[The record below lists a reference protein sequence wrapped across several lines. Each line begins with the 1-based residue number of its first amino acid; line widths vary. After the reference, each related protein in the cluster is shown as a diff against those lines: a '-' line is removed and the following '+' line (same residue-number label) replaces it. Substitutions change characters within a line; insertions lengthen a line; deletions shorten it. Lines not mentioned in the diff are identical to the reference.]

1 MRITVRGIVQGVG
14 FRPTVHRVATQ
25 LGMHGYVQNNGSNVV
40 IEVDGDADLFVSELR
55 RGLPPL
61 ARLDSLDISPGLPN
75 SELAGM
81 GFQIVKSSGGQ
92 KGVGIPN
99 DTAICINC
107 QEEMFDTAD
116 RRHLY
121 PFTNC
126 TDCGARFSII
136 RDLPYDR
143 ELTSMDRFPMCPDCR
158 REYEDPKA
166 RRFHHQTISCP
177 VCGPRFRLLD
187 GDGMVV
193 EGEPISTFA
202 AMLDRG
208 LIGVAKGWGGMHLCC
223 TLSTL
228 PRMRQ
233 WYRRREKPFAIMV
246 RDMDAVRKYA
256 SPDRHEEELLTST
269 HRPIVLLPKI
279 GSDVTEM
286 VAPGLG
292 NIGVFLPYTEMQ
304 HILFSELKEGALV
317 MTSANIP
324 GEPMVLRDE
333 DALAL
338 GAECYLFH
346 DREIVNR
353 CDDSVVRSFENGTFY
368 IRKSRGHIPVAV
380 DFPFEG
386 NAIGLGAQES
396 IAGAL
401 VTGRRLYAT
410 QYIGDASS
418 AGVLEFLE
426 SGLAYQRKLLGADS
440 IEAIG
445 IDLHPGY
452 STRRLGKRLA
462 EGSDIRLVEVQHH
475 WAHAAALMVDHRIDE
490 AVVLTLDGTGYGDDG
505 NAWGG
510 EVLHSRFDS
519 YRRVGHLQ
527 EIPLLGGEKAVYDVK
542 RLVFAIRE
550 TLGQDGGYFTD
561 VDAALL
567 RKLMTKGPKTTS
579 MGRVMDAL
587 SCYLGVCQYRSYD
600 GEPAMKLERW
610 LEKGKPTI
618 ELAAEVRNG
627 VVQTIPL
634 FAQLFESEGRKEDL
648 ALSFVKAMLE
658 SLVDIACLEAEGNGL
673 GRIGLTGGVSYNA
686 TVCRL
691 TEEIAS
697 SKGFELLLPDQ
708 LPNGDGCISA
718 GQCAVALSRH

>member
-40 IEVDGDADLFVSELR
+40 IEVDGDGDLFVSELR
-55 RGLPPL
+55 RALPPL

-81 GFQIVKSSGGQ
+81 GFQIVNSSGGQ

-107 QEEMFDTAD
+107 QGEMFDTAD

-193 EGEPISTFA
+193 EGEPISKFA

-223 TLSTL
+223 TFSTL

-256 SPDRHEEELLTST
+256 SPDRHEEELLWSS

-304 HILFSELKEGALV
+304 HILFSELKVDALV
-317 MTSANIP
+317 MTSANVP

-353 CDDSVVRSFENGTFY
+353 CDDSVVRSFEHGTFY

-401 VTGRRLYAT
+401 VTGRKLYAT

-426 SGLAYQRKLLGADS
+426 SGLAYQRRLLGVDT

-462 EGSDIRLVEVQHH
+462 EGSDIRLAEVQHH
-475 WAHAAALMVDHRIDE
+475 WAHAAALMVDRRIDE
-490 AVVLTLDGTGYGDDG
+490 AVVLTLDGTGYGEDG

-567 RKLMTKGPKTTS
+567 RKLMTKSPKTTS

-610 LEKGKPTI
+610 LEKGQPTI

-658 SLVDIACLEAEGNGL
+658 SLVDIACLEADAEGL
-673 GRIGLTGGVSYNA
+673 DSIGMTGGVSYNA

-691 TEEIAS
+691 TKEIAR
-697 SKGFELLLPDQ
+697 SKGFDLLLPDQ
-708 LPNGDGCISA
+708 LPNGDGCVSA
-718 GQCAVALSRH
+718 GQCAVALSKH

>member
-1 MRITVRGIVQGVG
+1 MVY
-14 FRPTVHRVATQ
+14 RVATK

-40 IEVDGDADLFVSELR
+40 IEVDGDADRFVSELR
-55 RGLPPL
+55 NALPPL
-61 ARLDSLDISPGLPN
+61 ARLDSVEISPGLPTGALKN
-75 SELAGM
+75 M
-81 GFQIVKSSGGQ
+81 PFHIVKSSSGQ

-99 DTAICINC
+99 DTAVCDKC
-107 QEEMFDTAD
+107 RKEMFDPTG

-136 RDLPYDR
+136 SDLPYDR
-143 ELTSMDRFPMCPDCR
+143 ELTSMSKFPMCPDCR
-158 REYEDPKA
+158 EEYEDPEA

-177 VCGPRFRLLD
+177 VCGPKFRLLD
-187 GDGMVV
+187 GDGKAI
-193 EGEPISTFA
+193 EGEPISAFA
-202 AMLDRG
+202 SMLEQG

-223 TLSTL
+223 TLATL

-246 RDMDAVRKYA
+246 RDMDAVRKFA
-256 SPDRHEEELLTST
+256 VPDRHEEELLTST
-269 HRPIVLLPKI
+269 HRPIVLVPKI
-279 GSDVTEM
+279 DSDVTEM

-292 NIGVFLPYTEMQ
+292 NIGMFLPYTEMQ
-304 HILFSELKEGALV
+304 HILFNRLRDDALV
-317 MTSANIP
+317 MTSANVP

-353 CDDSVVRSFENGTFY
+353 CDDSVVRSFENSIFY
-368 IRKSRGHIPVAV
+368 IRKSRGHIPVAIE
-380 DFPFEG
+380 FPIEG
-386 NAIGLGAQES
+386 TAIGLGAQES

-401 VTGRRLYAT
+401 ATGKKLYAT

-426 SGLAYQRKLLGADS
+426 SALAYQKRLLGVDGVD
-440 IEAIG
+440 AIG

-462 EGSDIRLVEVQHH
+462 EESGVKLVEVQHH
-475 WAHAAALMVDHRIDE
+475 WAHASALMVDRRIDE
-490 AVVLTLDGTGYGDDG
+490 AVVLTLDGTGYGEDG

-510 EVLHSRFDS
+510 EVLRSRFDS
-519 YRRVGHLQ
+519 YSRVGHLQ

-550 TLGQDGGYFTD
+550 TLGQDGGYYTD
-561 VDAALL
+561 VDSALL
-567 RKLMTKGPKTTS
+567 RKMMTKSPKTTS
-579 MGRVMDAL
+579 MGRMMDAL
-587 SCYLGVCQYRSYD
+587 SCYLGICQYRSYD
-600 GEPAMKLERW
+600 GEPAMKLERY
-610 LEKGKPTI
+610 LERGEPTV
-618 ELAAEVRNG
+618 ELAAEVKNG
-627 VVQTIPL
+627 VVQTVSL
-634 FAQLFESEGRKEDL
+634 FAQLFESKGRKEDL
-648 ALSFVKAMLE
+648 AISFVKAMLE
-658 SLVDIACLEAEGNGL
+658 SLVDIACLEADAKGL
-673 GRIGLTGGVSYNA
+673 GSIGLTGGVSYNA

-691 TEEIAS
+691 TKEIAL
-697 SKGFELLLPDQ
+697 SKGFELLLPVHV
-708 LPNGDGCISA
+708 PNGDGCIST
-718 GQCAVALSRH
+718 GQCAVALSHQ

>member
-1 MRITVRGIVQGVG
+1 
-14 FRPTVHRVATQ
+14 
-25 LGMHGYVQNNGSNVV
+25 MHGYVQNNGSNVV
-40 IEVDGDADLFVSELR
+40 IEVDGDSELFVTELR
-55 RGLPPL
+55 KALPPL
-61 ARLDSLDISPGLPN
+61 ARLDSFEISEGMPVDDLVD
-75 SELAGM
+75 M
-81 GFQIVKSSGGQ
+81 GFRIVKSSSGQ

-99 DTAICINC
+99 DTALCGNC
-107 QEEMFDTAD
+107 RKEMFDPTD
-116 RRHLY
+116 RRYLY

-136 RDLPYDR
+136 KDLPYDR
-143 ELTSMDRFPMCPDCR
+143 ELTSMARFQMCPDCL
-158 REYEDPKA
+158 REYDDPKA

-177 VCGPRFRLLD
+177 ACGPRFRLLD
-187 GDGMVV
+187 GEGRPI

-202 AMLDRG
+202 IQLEKG
-208 LIGVAKGWGGMHLCC
+208 FIGVVKGWGGMHLCC

-233 WYRRREKPFAIMV
+233 WYRRRQKPFAIMV
-246 RDMDAVRKYA
+246 RDMDAVRRYA
-256 SPDRHEEELLTST
+256 APDGHEEELLLSP
-269 HRPIVLLPKI
+269 HRPIVLLPKTD
-279 GSDVTEM
+279 SDLTEL

-304 HILFSELKEGALV
+304 HILFSELKDDALV
-317 MTSANIP
+317 MTSANVP

-333 DALAL
+333 DAMAL

-353 CDDSVVRSFENGTFY
+353 CDDSVVRSFENGTFF

-380 DFPFEG
+380 DFPFDG
-386 NAIGLGAQES
+386 TAVGLGAQES

-401 VTGRRLYAT
+401 VTGKRLYAT

-426 SGLAYQRKLLGADS
+426 SGLAYQRRLLGAET

-462 EGSDIRLVEVQHH
+462 EGSDVRLVEVQHH
-475 WAHAAALMVDHRIDE
+475 WAHASALMVDRRIDE
-490 AVVLTLDGTGYGDDG
+490 AVVLTLDGTGYGEDG

-542 RLVFAIRE
+542 RLVFAVRE
-550 TLGQDGGYFTD
+550 SLGLDGGYFTD
-561 VDAALL
+561 VDSALL
-567 RKLMTKGPKTTS
+567 RKLMTKSPMTTS

-587 SCYLGVCQYRSYD
+587 SCYLGICQYRSYD

-610 LEKGKPTI
+610 LEKGEPTI
-618 ELAAEVRNG
+618 ELAAEVKNG

-634 FAQLFESEGRKEDL
+634 FAQLFESEGKKEDL
-648 ALSFVKAMLE
+648 AISFVKAMLE
-658 SLVDIACLEAEGNGL
+658 SMVDIACLEAEDEGL
-673 GRIGLTGGVSYNA
+673 TSIGLTGGVSYNA

-691 TEEIAS
+691 TKEIAR

-708 LPNGDGCISA
+708 LPNGDECISA
-718 GQCAVALSRH
+718 GQCAVALSRR

>member
-1 MRITVRGIVQGVG
+1 MRITIRGIVQGVG

-40 IEVDGDADLFVSELR
+40 IEIDGDAERFVSELR
-55 RGLPPL
+55 RALPPL
-61 ARLDSLDISPGLPN
+61 ARLDSVEIVPGTPN
-75 SELAGM
+75 GDLSSM
-81 GFQIVKSSGGQ
+81 GFQIVKSSNGQ

-99 DTAICINC
+99 DTAVCDNC
-107 QEEMFDTAD
+107 RREMFDPND
-116 RRHLY
+116 RRYLY

-143 ELTSMDRFPMCPDCR
+143 DFTSMNKFPMCPDCAK
-158 REYEDPKA
+158 EYADPSA

-177 VCGPRFRLLD
+177 VCGPKFRLLD
-187 GDGMVV
+187 GDGKAV
-193 EGEPISTFA
+193 EGEPISAFSG
-202 AMLDRG
+202 MLEKG

-223 TLSTL
+223 TLSAL

-233 WYRRREKPFAIMV
+233 WYRRKEKPFAIMV
-246 RDMDAVRKYA
+246 RDMGAVRKYA
-256 SPDRHEEELLTST
+256 TPDKHEEELLTST
-269 HRPIVLLPKI
+269 HRPIVLVPKI
-279 GSDVTEM
+279 DSDVTEL

-292 NIGVFLPYTEMQ
+292 NIGIFLPYTGMQ
-304 HILFSELKEGALV
+304 HILFQELNDDALV
-317 MTSANIP
+317 MTSANVP

-333 DALAL
+333 DAMAL
-338 GAECYLFH
+338 EAECYLFH

-353 CDDSVVRSFENGTFY
+353 CDDSVVRSFEDSTFY
-368 IRKSRGHIPVAV
+368 IRKSRGHIPVAI
-380 DFPFEG
+380 DFPFIG

-401 VTGRRLYAT
+401 VTGNKLYAT

-426 SGLAYQRKLLGADS
+426 SALAYQRRLLGIDTV
-440 IEAIG
+440 EAIG

-462 EGSDIRLVEVQHH
+462 EESGAKLVEVQHH
-475 WAHAAALMVDHRIDE
+475 WAHAAALMVDHQIDE
-490 AVVLTLDGTGYGDDG
+490 GVVLTLDGTGYGDDG

-510 EVLHSRFDS
+510 EVMHSRFGS
-519 YRRVGHLQ
+519 YRRIGHLQ
-527 EIPLLGGEKAVYDVK
+527 EIPLIGGEKAVYDVK

-550 TLGQDGGYFTD
+550 MLGNDGGYYSD
-561 VDAALL
+561 VDSALL
-567 RKLMTKGPKTTS
+567 RKMMPKSPKTTS

-587 SCYLGVCQYRSYD
+587 SCYLGICRYRSYD
-600 GEPAMKLERW
+600 GEPAMKLEKF
-610 LEKGKPTI
+610 LEKGEPTV

-627 VVQTIPL
+627 VVQTVPL
-634 FAQLFESEGRKEDL
+634 FAQLFESEGRKQDL
-648 ALSFVKAMLE
+648 AISFVKAMLE
-658 SLVDIACLEAEGNGL
+658 SLVDIACLEADANGL
-673 GRIGLTGGVSYNA
+673 GSIGLTGGVSYNA

-691 TEEIAS
+691 TKEIAL

-708 LPNGDGCISA
+708 LPNGDGCIST
-718 GQCAVALSRH
+718 GQCAVALAHQ

>member
-1 MRITVRGIVQGVG
+1 MRITVRGVVQGVG
-14 FRPTVHRVATQ
+14 FRPTVHRVASR

-40 IEVDGDADLFVSELR
+40 IEVDGDSDLFVSELR
-55 RGLPPL
+55 RSLPPL
-61 ARLDSLDISPGLPN
+61 ARLDSVDVSPGMPEEKL
-75 SELAGM
+75 SAM
-81 GFQIVKSSGGQ
+81 GFRIVKSSNGQ

-99 DTAICINC
+99 DTAICDNC
-107 QEEMFDTAD
+107 LREMFDPSD

-143 ELTSMDRFPMCPDCR
+143 ELTSMSKFPMCPDCS
-158 REYEDPKA
+158 REYGDPGA

-177 VCGPRFRLLD
+177 ACGPRFRLLD
-187 GDGMVV
+187 GDGKAV
-193 EGEPISTFA
+193 EGEPIGAFA
-202 AMLDRG
+202 GMLERG

-223 TLSTL
+223 SLSTL

-246 RDMDAVRKYA
+246 RDMEAVKRYA
-256 SPDRHEEELLTST
+256 TTDRHEEELLASA
-269 HRPIVLLPKI
+269 HRPIVLVPKLD
-279 GSDVTEM
+279 SDVTEL

-304 HILFSELKEGALV
+304 SLLFSYLRDDALV
-317 MTSANIP
+317 MTSANVP

-368 IRKSRGHIPVAV
+368 IRKSRGHIPVAI
-380 DFPFEG
+380 DFPFTG
-386 NAIGLGAQES
+386 TAIGLGAQES
-396 IAGAL
+396 LAGAL
-401 VTGRRLYAT
+401 ATGRRLYAT
-410 QYIGDASS
+410 QFIGDASS

-426 SGLAYQRKLLGADS
+426 SALAYQRRLLGADAL
-440 IEAIG
+440 EAIG

-452 STRRLGKRLA
+452 STRRLGKRMA
-462 EGSDIRLVEVQHH
+462 EESGSRLVEVQHH

-490 AVVLTLDGTGYGDDG
+490 SVVLTLDGTGYGADG

-510 EVLHSRFDS
+510 EVLGCGFDA

-527 EIPLLGGEKAVYDVK
+527 EIPLLGGEKAVYDIK

-550 TLGQDGGYFTD
+550 MLGQDGGYFTD
-561 VDAALL
+561 VDSALL
-567 RKLMTKGPKTTS
+567 RKLMGKGPNTTS

-587 SCYLGVCQYRSYD
+587 SCYLGICQYRSYD

-610 LEKGKPTI
+610 LEKGEPNV
-618 ELAAEVRNG
+618 ELAAEVKNG
-627 VVQTIPL
+627 VVQTVPM
-634 FAQLFESEGRKEDL
+634 FAQLFGSKGRKEDL
-648 ALSFVKAMLE
+648 AISFVKGMLE
-658 SLVDIACLEAEGNGL
+658 PLVDIACLEAEEKGL
-673 GRIGLTGGVSYNA
+673 KSIGLTGGVSYNA

-691 TEEIAS
+691 TKEIAR
-697 SKGFELLLPDQ
+697 SKGFGLLLPDQ
-708 LPNGDGCISA
+708 VPNGDGCISTD
-718 GQCAVALSRH
+718 QCAVALYHQ